1 MRKIEE
7 FWIEF
12 NPEEPEKA
20 PAGVSFIFD
29 VVDSLKGAVIAAFM
43 IFCLV
48 FRVIGVEGT
57 SMMPTLHDGDWV
69 AVSGISMNIK
79 KGDIVIITQPWERNV
94 PIVKRVVAKGGD
106 TVDID
111 FDIGEVFVN
120 GEKLSEPYIDE
131 PTTLSYDVQFPLTVP
146 EGKVFVM
153 GDNRGDS
160 LDSRSSKIG
169 CIDERYILGKVMIRL
184 YPAEDWKIE

>member
-7 FWIEF
+7 LWIEF
-12 NPEEPEKA
+12 EPEEPKKTA
-20 PAGVSFIFD
+20 SGVSFVFD
-29 VVDSLKGAVIAAFM
+29 VVDSLKGAVIAAF
-43 IFCLV
+43 IVFCLV

-57 SMMPTLHDGDWV
+57 SMRPTLQDGDWV
-69 AVSGISMNIK
+69 AVSGLSINVE
-79 KGDIVIITQPWERNV
+79 KGDIVIVTQPWERNV

-111 FDIGEVFVN
+111 FLLGEVYVN
-120 GEKLSEPYIDE
+120 GIKLDEPYIEE
-131 PTTLSYDVQFPLTVP
+131 PTTNSYDVLFPLTVP

-153 GDNRGDS
+153 GDNRGES

-169 CIDERYILGKVMIRL
+169 CIDERYILGKVMFRF
-184 YPAEDWKIE
+184 YPEAKWLR

>member
-7 FWIEF
+7 LWIEF
-12 NPEEPEKA
+12 EPEEPKKTA
-20 PAGVSFIFD
+20 SGVSFVFD
-29 VVDSLKGAVIAAFM
+29 VVDSLKGAVIAAF
-43 IFCLV
+43 IVFCLV

-57 SMMPTLHDGDWV
+57 SMRPTLQDGDWV
-69 AVSGISMNIK
+69 AVSGLSINIE
-79 KGDIVIITQPWERNV
+79 KGDIVIVTQPWERNV

-111 FDIGEVFVN
+111 FLLGEVYVN
-120 GEKLSEPYIDE
+120 GIKLDEHYIEE
-131 PTTLSYDVQFPLTVP
+131 PTTNSYDVLFPLTVP

-153 GDNRGDS
+153 GDNRGES

-169 CIDERYILGKVMIRL
+169 CIDERYILGKVMFRF
-184 YPAEDWKIE
+184 YPEAKWLR